1 MHIEELQIPAPHS
14 LMEDYLFQFEKVSP
28 FYTYSPYRKESWI
41 ERVEWL
47 EGHPLNHRDELVQ
60 GLMEY
65 NQQVNNHK
73 SAFANITRLLDQ
85 RSCVVI
91 GGQQSGILT
100 GPLYSIHKAITILQL
115 AEKKEKELGVP
126 VIPVYWIAG
135 EDHDYDEVNHVY
147 IQSKDGKVKKIKL
160 EEQPSGRMSIS
171 HFLLAENTLDD
182 FIEEF
187 FAGQIETEYTMDL
200 KQTLHGMAAQSQ
212 TLTDFFA
219 RLMSWLFG
227 EKGLVLVDATLPFIR
242 QLEKETFREVIMG
255 NEQLNE
261 AFMKQSREI
270 VEAGYHRQVETEE
283 HNAHFFLYEDGKR
296 TAVLRKEEGVFSLNG
311 GEKTFTREDLLVLL
325 ENEPERF
332 SANVVTRPLMQERLF
347 PTLAFVGGPG
357 EIAYWGLYRQYFSL
371 FGMELPILMPR
382 MTFSIVEGT
391 VQKYMEKYQIS
402 LTDLFGQLGEKRD
415 EILRS
420 LQTFHFEEVFD
431 QFRGRLRQQ
440 YQEII
445 QEAGHMETGLIKIGE
460 KNLDKILEQVNY
472 FEKKTG
478 EAFLKK
484 NEVLLRQFER
494 IQLSLF
500 PMDKPQERVYNIFG
514 YLNKYGLSWFKEFVG
529 DSYHIDSQ
537 HIVCFAK

>member
-1 MHIEELQIPAPHS
+1 M
-14 LMEDYLFQFEKVSP
+14 
-28 FYTYSPYRKESWI
+28 
-41 ERVEWL
+41 
-47 EGHPLNHRDELVQ
+47 
-60 GLMEY
+60 
-65 NQQVNNHK
+65 
-73 SAFANITRLLDQ
+73 
-85 RSCVVI
+85 
-91 GGQQSGILT
+91 
-100 GPLYSIHKAITILQL
+100 
-115 AEKKEKELGVP
+115 
-126 VIPVYWIAG
+126 
-135 EDHDYDEVNHVY
+135 
-147 IQSKDGKVKKIKL
+147 
-160 EEQPSGRMSIS
+160 
-171 HFLLAENTLDD
+171 
-182 FIEEF
+182 
-187 FAGQIETEYTMDL
+187 
-200 KQTLHGMAAQSQ
+200 
-212 TLTDFFA
+212 
-219 RLMSWLFG
+219 
-227 EKGLVLVDATLPFIR
+227 
-242 QLEKETFREVIMG
+242 
-255 NEQLNE
+255 
-261 AFMKQSREI
+261 
-270 VEAGYHRQVETEE
+270 
-283 HNAHFFLYEDGKR
+283 
-296 TAVLRKEEGVFSLNG
+296 RKEEGVFSLNG

>member
-1 MHIEELQIPAPHS
+1 MHIEALQIPAPHS
-14 LMEDYLFQFEKVSP
+14 LMEDYLFQFEKVSS
-28 FYTYSPYRKESWI
+28 FYTYSPYRKESWN
-41 ERVEWL
+41 ERMEWL
-47 EGHPLNHRDELVQ
+47 ESHPLHHREELVQ

-65 NQQVNNHK
+65 NQQVNNHQV
-73 SAFANITRLLDQ
+73 ALANITRLLDQ
-85 RSCVVI
+85 KSCVVI

-115 AEKKEKELGVP
+115 AEQKENQLGIP

-147 IQSKDGKVKKIKL
+147 IQSKNGKVKKIKM

-200 KQTLHGMAAQSQ
+200 KQVLHGLAAQSQ
-212 TLTDFFA
+212 TLTDFFS
-219 RLMSWLFG
+219 RTMGWLFG

-242 QLEKETFREVIMG
+242 KLEKETFREVIMR
-255 NEQLNE
+255 NEELNE

-283 HNAHFFLYEDGKR
+283 HHAQFFLYEDGKR
-296 TAVLRKEEGVFSLNG
+296 AAVIKKGKGIFSLHG
-311 GEKTFTREDLLVLL
+311 REETFTREDLLALL
-325 ENEPERF
+325 EKDPERF

-371 FGMELPILMPR
+371 FGIELPILMPR

-391 VQKYMEKYQIS
+391 VQKHMEKYQIT
-402 LTDLFGQLGEKRD
+402 LTDLFSQLTEKRD

-420 LQTFHFEEVFD
+420 LQTFHFEQVFD
-431 QFRGRLRQQ
+431 QFRNRLRLE
-440 YQEII
+440 YQGII
-445 QEAGHMETGLIKIGE
+445 RQAGEMETGLIKIGE
-460 KNLDKILEQVNY
+460 KNLDKIMEQVNY
-472 FEKKTG
+472 YEKKTG

-514 YLNKYGLSWFKEFVG
+514 YLNKYGLHWFEEFMG
-529 DSYHIDSQ
+529 GSYPIDSQ
-537 HIVCFAK
+537 HIVYFTK

>member
-14 LMEDYLFQFEKVSP
+14 LMEDYLFQFEKVSS

-41 ERVEWL
+41 ERIEWL
-47 EGHPLNHRDELVQ
+47 ESHPLHHREELVQ

-65 NQQVNNHK
+65 NQQMDNHQV
-73 SAFANITRLLDQ
+73 ALANITRLLDPK
-85 RSCVVI
+85 SCVII

-100 GPLYSIHKAITILQL
+100 GPLYSIHKAITIIQL
-115 AEKKEKELGVP
+115 AQQKEKQLGIP

-160 EEQPSGRMSIS
+160 EEQPAGRMSIS
-171 HFLLAENTLDD
+171 HFPLAENTLDD

-187 FAGQIETEYTMDL
+187 FAEQIETEYTQDL
-200 KQTLHGMAAQSQ
+200 KKELHRLAAQSK

-219 RLMSWLFG
+219 RTMVWLFG
-227 EKGLVLVDATLPFIR
+227 EKGLVLVDATLPFVR
-242 QLEKETFREVIMG
+242 ELEKEHFREVIMR
-255 NEQLNE
+255 NDELNE
-261 AFMKQSREI
+261 AFIKQSKEI
-270 VEAGYHRQVETEE
+270 VEAGYHRQVVTEE
-283 HNAHFFLYEDGKR
+283 QHAQFFLYVDGKR
-296 TAVLRKEEGVFSLNG
+296 VGVLRKGEGIFSLHG
-311 GEKTFTREDLLVLL
+311 GEEIFTREDLLALL
-325 ENEPERF
+325 EKDPQRF
-332 SANVVTRPLMQERLF
+332 SANVVTRPFMQERLF

-391 VQKYMEKYQIS
+391 VQKYMEKYQIT
-402 LTDLFGQLGEKRD
+402 LTDLFGRLAEKRD

-420 LQTFHFEEVFD
+420 LQTFHFEKAFD
-431 QFRGRLRQQ
+431 QFRDRLRQE

-445 QEAGHMETGLIKIGE
+445 GQAGQMETGLIKIGE
-460 KNLDKILEQVNY
+460 KNLNKIMEQVNY
-472 FEKKTG
+472 YEKKTG

-494 IQLSLF
+494 IQVSLF

-514 YLNKYGLSWFKEFVG
+514 YINKYGLHWFAEFTEG
-529 DSYHIDSQ
+529 SYPIDSQ
-537 HIVCFAK
+537 HIVYFTK